1 MGSFYGNI
9 ITHIPRT
16 NFQISHTYPN
26 AWMLKQQSIV
36 DADNVALYNY
46 VLVDYNHPNTSYTD
60 KETIGLYQFNN
71 LQDQNAYGNEKL
83 IINYDQTVWQ
93 KVLNAEGV
101 PYYKTI
107 CRINSILPSYPAQT
121 HFQPKSLIE
130 FQRLNNA
137 PIIKEYTP
145 ISTEEFGITNCEI
158 DSIKLDKNAVEFF
171 NKRNSEV
178 AGENIEIFE
187 ITMDETHPSMSVYTT
202 HEYEEQIKTKIEEL
216 NESINELNQ
225 KLKDTQDI
233 STVPILNT
241 TYDNLVYYTELLTW
255 YTEVF
260 LPSTQTLTIEDIP
273 YRLRYFDTDTLE
285 YPTK

>member
-36 DADNVALYNY
+36 DTDNVALYNY

-93 KVLNAEGV
+93 KVLNAEGI

-130 FQRLNNA
+130 FQRLNNV

-158 DSIKLDKNAVEFF
+158 DSIKLDKNAAELF
-171 NKRNSEV
+171 NNRSHSV
-178 AGENIEIFE
+178 AGENIEVFE
-187 ITMDETHPSMSVYTT
+187 ITMDETHPSMSVHTT

-216 NESINELNQ
+216 NESISELNQ
-225 KLKDTQDI
+225 KLKDTQDNIVTHTTSINDELNNI
-233 STVPILNT
+233 SN
-241 TYDNLVYYTELLTW
+241 E
-255 YTEVF
+255 EKKH
-260 LPSTQTLTIEDIP
+260 
-273 YRLRYFDTDTLE
+273 E
-285 YPTK
+285 YK